1 VSAKSHS
8 VDVGAEGSSRPS
20 ENLLSEG
27 LGFDT
32 LDPLRQEAIS
42 ATDRSSNAALAAS
55 FNLEGSVRSRGRE
68 EPRALA

>member
-1 VSAKSHS
+1 
-8 VDVGAEGSSRPS
+8 
-20 ENLLSEG
+20 

-55 FNLEGSVRSRGRE
+55 FNPESQQALEHDLE
-68 EPRALA
+68 KLALGL